1 MLLVEDEP
9 DIRLVARLAL
19 QQGDI
24 FRVVEAHS
32 GRMAL
37 DLLRQAC
44 PDVVLLDVMMPE
56 MDGPSLVRELRRDP
70 GTAEIPVIFL
80 TAKAAGEDLR
90 DLRALGVAGIITKP
104 FDPATLAAEVRA
116 LLAASTPG
124 TLGHAERDAE
134 LQPVVNEGTLRRL
147 DGLTDE
153 SGRDVRHQLID
164 MFASHS
170 PHTLERTRAIL
181 VAGSETSGEAAR
193 LMHTLKG
200 SAATLGLEALAG
212 QCRCAEELI
221 AQGQHAEAV
230 AVVER
235 MAASLPSTV
244 EALRAAG
251 KGPQVHPV
259 SHPGNSS

>member
-19 QQGDI
+19 QQGDV

-37 DLLRQAC
+37 DLLRQAR

-56 MDGPSLVRELRRDP
+56 MDGPALVRELRRDP

-90 DLRALGVAGIITKP
+90 DLRTLGVAGIITKP

-116 LLAASTPG
+116 LLAANRPG
-124 TLGHAERDAE
+124 PPAHAERNAE
-134 LQPVVNEGTLRRL
+134 LGPVVNESTLRRL

-153 SGRDVRHQLID
+153 NGRDVRLRLIH
-164 MFASHS
+164 MFTSGA

-181 VAGSETSGEAAR
+181 VAGPETSGEAAR

-212 QCRCAEELI
+212 QCRRAEELI
-221 AQGQHAEAV
+221 AEGRHAEAV

-235 MAASLPSTV
+235 MTASLPSTI

-251 KGPQVHPV
+251 KGPQGHPV
-259 SHPGNSS
+259 SHPGKSS